1 MTLNLSFMSYHL
13 LDETT
18 LNNIKHAQALLL
30 DKIDIPL
37 VDPYICFRRLTNGS
51 YKIYYILKAQYG
63 VIK

>member
-1 MTLNLSFMSYHL
+1 MTLNLSFMSNHL

-51 YKIYYILKAQYG
+51 YKII
-63 VIK
+63 